1 VLVCLKFT
9 NVPCVK
15 SEINK
20 KNRKMKTIN
29 LLLVALIL
37 VSCGQNAEPEKKKNT
52 SAQKEEKEKPQVEE
66 AKNEMPVFSSFWS
79 EFFIV
84 DNEIKFKEKSNI
96 TRRCDENGEIIQ
108 SEDGEIEPDY
118 VVDESSKNVT
128 VKVLKVEKDAKGI
141 WVATVKSNDPSFP
154 LKWYSDEKSVW
165 HEGMMMHF
173 PANPK
178 KLSKSVDGQDV
189 EIDFDPAKQTWYYR
203 EYAGD
208 AVYIISF
215 HKVFGMKSMT
225 LLYDAVCEMNETI
238 LTKK

>member
-1 VLVCLKFT
+1 MKSI
-9 NVPCVK
+9 NV
-15 SEINK
+15 
-20 KNRKMKTIN
+20 
-29 LLLVALIL
+29 LLVALFI
-37 VSCGQNAEPEKKKNT
+37 VSCGQNTEPEKKKN
-52 SAQKEEKEKPQVEE
+52 ALEKTEKNEKPKVEE
-66 AKNEMPVFSSFWS
+66 VKDEMPIFSSYWAELFTVNT
-79 EFFIV
+79 EL
-84 DNEIKFKEKSNI
+84 KFKQISNS

-154 LKWYSDEKSVW
+154 SKWYSDEKSIW
-165 HEGMMMHF
+165 HDGMLIHF

-178 KLSKSVDGQDV
+178 KLSKSFDGQDV
-189 EIDFDPAKQTWYYR
+189 EVEFDPAKQTWYYR

-208 AVYIISF
+208 AVYIMSF
-215 HKVFGMKSMT
+215 HKVFGMKGITSV
-225 LLYDAVCEMNETI
+225 YDAVCEMNETI